1 MAWQTPITDRVLQ
14 DAIEV
19 RQGIQN
25 PKGAFR
31 AEDWNRILGN
41 EYHIQDLILEWKN
54 ILADINDLLEA
65 DDTSYPTDADFNK
78 LAQNIIL
85 LCEATGYVPV
95 GYVRPTTDFVGGFG
109 SNAKRPSYIDINVM
123 ELDLLLLKQMIE
135 GAIAMWRHCGE
146 VICSSNSQQID
157 IL

>member
-54 ILADINDLLEA
+54 ILADINDLLKA
-65 DDTSYPTDADFNK
+65 DDTSIPPTPISTTAK
-78 LAQNIIL
+78 IL
-85 LCEATGYVPV
+85 SY
-95 GYVRPTTDFVGGFG
+95 Y
-109 SNAKRPSYIDINVM
+109 AKQRVM
-123 ELDLLLLKQMIE
+123 CLS
-135 GAIAMWRHCGE
+135 AM
-146 VICSSNSQQID
+146 
-157 IL
+157 